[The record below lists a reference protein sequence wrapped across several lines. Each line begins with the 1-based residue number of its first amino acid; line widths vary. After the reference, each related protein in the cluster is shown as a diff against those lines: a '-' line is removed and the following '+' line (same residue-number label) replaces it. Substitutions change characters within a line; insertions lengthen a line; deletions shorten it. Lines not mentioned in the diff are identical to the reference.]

1 MRQAWIVPACFY
13 AIGVSA
19 ALVLIALIA
28 LGFPTLG
35 LRYGLTIVC
44 VLLVV
49 FIPATGA
56 YARTQPPA
64 EGHCHRDTPGG
75 THARRLHAIPW
86 DVTQKG
92 EDDGTQHAGEPL
104 GSRQAVCQGE

>member
-28 LGFPTLG
+28 LGFPTLD
-35 LRYGLTIVC
+35 LRYGLAIVC

-64 EGHCHRDTPGG
+64 EDHCNHDTPGG
-75 THARRLHAIPW
+75 THARRLHAICW
-86 DVTQKG
+86 YVTLEG